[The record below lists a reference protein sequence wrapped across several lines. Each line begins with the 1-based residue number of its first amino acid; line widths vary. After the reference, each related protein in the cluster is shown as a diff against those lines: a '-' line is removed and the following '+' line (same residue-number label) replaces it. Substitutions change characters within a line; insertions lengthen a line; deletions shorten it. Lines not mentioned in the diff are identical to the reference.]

1 MNFVAPAFP
10 PQPTAPAL
18 IRIRNLTKNFG
29 ANRVLDDVSL
39 DIEQGEVRCI
49 IGPSGSGKSTLLR
62 CLNALTDFDSGAL
75 VLDDTRVG
83 YAERR
88 GVLKPWTAREAASF
102 RQRVGLVSQ
111 HVNLFSHRTVLENV
125 IEGPVQVLGTSRPT
139 AIRAATDLLA
149 RVGLSDKHDSY
160 PSQLSGGQQQR
171 AAIARALAMEP
182 KVMLF
187 DEATSAL
194 DPELVSEVL
203 AVMQALARDGM
214 TMVVVTHEMR
224 FAQEAGDRVAVMD
237 GGRIIEDGPASEVFS
252 RPREPR
258 TAEFLKDHFR
268 TATQ

>member
-1 MNFVAPAFP
+1 M
-10 PQPTAPAL
+10 
-18 IRIRNLTKNFG
+18 
-29 ANRVLDDVSL
+29 
-39 DIEQGEVRCI
+39 
-49 IGPSGSGKSTLLR
+49 
-62 CLNALTDFDSGAL
+62 
-75 VLDDTRVG
+75 
-83 YAERR
+83 
-88 GVLKPWTAREAASF
+88 
-102 RQRVGLVSQ
+102 
-111 HVNLFSHRTVLENV
+111 
-125 IEGPVQVLGTSRPT
+125 IEGPVQVLRTSKPV
-139 AIRAATDLLA
+139 AIRAAKDLLA

-203 AVMQALARDGM
+203 GVMQRLASDGM

-224 FAQEAGDRVAVMD
+224 FAQEAGDTVAVMD
-237 GGRIIEDGPASEVFS
+237 AGRIIEDGPASEVFS

-268 TATQ
+268 TSTV